1 MVSQTVIA
9 KHLNLSQRTVSLC
22 LADSDRVAAATKKRV
37 LEAAEQLGYRRNQS
51 ALAMRSGRFG
61 SIGLLQCTQ
70 EQYSYLP
77 PSILGSI
84 QSTLAKEKLNLMV
97 SSFSPAELNEEDRL
111 PGFLR
116 EAMVDGLIVN
126 YTYGFTPR
134 FAEMV
139 ERSHLPSV
147 WMNVKRPYGCVYPDD
162 VGAGRMLT
170 EKLLKLGHK
179 RIAYFCHRTYD
190 EHFSVAD
197 RYQGYESA
205 MSAAGCA
212 PEKRVLEGNV
222 PWENVDA
229 GLEFVRSFLQGAR
242 RPTAVVTYEAF
253 EAMRTILAAR
263 DLGLRV
269 PEDLSVVTFSDRESA
284 GLGYPIT
291 TCHVPNAEMG
301 RRAVEM
307 LVARVNDRTAALPQA
322 AIPFTHVTGSTASKP
337 PKN

>member
-9 KHLNLSQRTVSLC
+9 KKLNLSQRTVSLC

-61 SIGLLQCTQ
+61 VIGLLQCTQ

-77 PSILGSI
+77 PTILGSI
-84 QSTLAKEKLNLMV
+84 QATLAKDKLNLMV
-97 SSFSPAELNEEDRL
+97 SSFSTTDLNEDDRL
-111 PGFLR
+111 PSVLR

-126 YTYGFTPR
+126 YTHGFTPR

-147 WMNVKRPYGCVYPDD
+147 WINVKRPYGCVYPND
-162 VGAGRMLT
+162 VGAGRTMT
-170 EKLLKLGHK
+170 EQLLQLGHR

-190 EHFSVAD
+190 SHFSVAD

-205 MSAAGCA
+205 MSAAGLS
-212 PEKRVLEGNV
+212 PEKRVLEGDV
-222 PWENVDA
+222 SWEDVES
-229 GLEFVRSFLQGAR
+229 GLQFVRSFLQGSR

-253 EAMRTILAAR
+253 EAMRVILAAR
-263 DLGLRV
+263 ELGLRV
-269 PEDLSVVTFSDRESA
+269 PADLSVVTFNERSSI
-284 GLGYPIT
+284 GLGFPIT
-291 TCHVPNAEMG
+291 TCHVPNGEMG
-301 RRAVEM
+301 RQAVEM
-307 LVARVNDRTAALPQA
+307 LVARVKDRNAPLPQVA
-322 AIPFTHVTGSTASKP
+322 VDFTSVTGATTAKSP
-337 PKN
+337 RD